1 MQCPK
6 SLMAVLFAA
15 RHEPGV
21 STCLVGVARQFQ
33 AREAVM
39 LLRRIRGGSEPLDSL
54 LYPEELKA

>member
-1 MQCPK
+1 
-6 SLMAVLFAA
+6 MAVLFAA

-21 STCLVGVARQFQ
+21 STCLAGVARQFQ
-33 AREAVM
+33 AREAVV